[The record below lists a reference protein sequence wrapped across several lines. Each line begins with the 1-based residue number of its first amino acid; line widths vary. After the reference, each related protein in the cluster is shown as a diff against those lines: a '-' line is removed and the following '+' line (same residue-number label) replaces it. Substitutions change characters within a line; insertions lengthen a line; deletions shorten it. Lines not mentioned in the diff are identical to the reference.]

1 MFSRIRTGNVASHLS
16 GLQPGRQQAGARNV
30 EVFTRGLFAN
40 GDGVG
45 MAGRRVMGSALCRR
59 NHFGCAESS
68 ETGSADL
75 ELAASVD
82 SPASC
87 YRTCGRWVACGC
99 RFSASD
105 CFNSALCRNLSWALL
120 GKCDMER
127 TKSKVRKRS
136 LVRLSLLFAPR

>member
-1 MFSRIRTGNVASHLS
+1 APRALHSFPTRRSSDL
-16 GLQPGRQQAGARNV
+16 GARNV

-45 MAGRRVMGSALCRR
+45 MGGRRVMGSALCRR
-59 NHFGCAESS
+59 NHFRSAESS

-87 YRTCGRWVACGC
+87 YRTCGR
-99 RFSASD
+99 SEEHTSE
-105 CFNSALCRNLSWALL
+105 LQ
-120 GKCDMER
+120 
-127 TKSKVRKRS
+127 S
-136 LVRLSLLFAPR
+136 LAYLV